1 MMNFFKEKFKET
13 NKLVLALAI
22 AIAIDIVIII
32 WLVNY
37 FAS

>member
-1 MMNFFKEKFKET
+1 MMNFLKEKFKET
-13 NKLVLALAI
+13 NKVVLAV
-22 AIAIDIVIII
+22 AIAIDLVIII

>member
-1 MMNFFKEKFKET
+1 MINFFKEKFKET
-13 NKLVLALAI
+13 NKLVLAV

-37 FAS
+37 FTS

>member
-13 NKLVLALAI
+13 NKLVLAV
-22 AIAIDIVIII
+22 AIAIDVVIII

-37 FAS
+37 FVS

>member
-1 MMNFFKEKFKET
+1 MINFLKEKIKET
-13 NKLVLALAI
+13 NKLVLAI